1 MILITF
7 KNFQF
12 IIGKNQ
18 DENQQIIDESQP
30 DDYWLHLSNF
40 SSPHLIIKNPN
51 NIKINNKIL
60 KQAAYQLK
68 IHSNS
73 KCRKINNIS
82 IDIAKIKH
90 LHNTDTNGTV
100 IFDKIIKNITI

>member
-7 KNFQF
+7 KDFQF

-18 DENQQIIDESQP
+18 DENQKIIDESQP

-40 SSPHLIIKNPN
+40 PSSHLVIKNPN
-51 NIKINNKIL
+51 NIKIHNKIL

-68 IHSNS
+68 IHSSS
-73 KCRKINNIS
+73 KYRKINNLSVDIS
-82 IDIAKIKH
+82 KIKY
-90 LHNTDTNGTV
+90 LQNTDTNGTV
-100 IFDKIIKNITI
+100 IITQIIKNIFI